1 MTRACG
7 LLSQKRRPP
16 FFGSVIMLDAT
27 QGHKKSGVSFMSIT
41 RGVVLS
47 LAFLAG
53 PGVAMAAEEFKLPK
67 EVTPKL
73 RAACETD
80 VRRLCIGANPTVDKV
95 KSCVMSK
102 YFQLG
107 KRCQVEL
114 ASAGFSP

>member
-1 MTRACG
+1 
-7 LLSQKRRPP
+7 
-16 FFGSVIMLDAT
+16 
-27 QGHKKSGVSFMSIT
+27 MSKT
-41 RGVVLS
+41 RGVILC
-47 LAFLAG
+47 LA
-53 PGVAMAAEEFKLPK
+53 VAASPALAAEQFKLPK

-73 RAACETD
+73 RAACESD

-107 KRCQVEL
+107 KRCQIEL